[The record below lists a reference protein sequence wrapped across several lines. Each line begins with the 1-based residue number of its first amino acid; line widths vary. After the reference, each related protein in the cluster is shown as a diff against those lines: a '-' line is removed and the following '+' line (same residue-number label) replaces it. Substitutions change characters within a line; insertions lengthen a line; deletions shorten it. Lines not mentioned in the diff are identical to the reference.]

1 MFDQNQRDERNGQK
15 SSWENVHAGVPQSSI
30 LETLLFLIY
39 INDLSGNLSSNVKLF
54 AVVKSLANVVQ
65 RTK

>member
-1 MFDQNQRDERNGQK
+1 MFDQNQRVERNGQK
-15 SSWENVHAGVPQSSI
+15 SSWENVRAGVPQGSI
-30 LETLLFLIY
+30 LETLFLIY
-39 INDLSGNLSSNVKLF
+39 RNDLSGNLSSNVKLF

>member
-1 MFDQNQRDERNGQK
+1 MGKCPRRL
-15 SSWENVHAGVPQSSI
+15 PQGSI

-54 AVVKSLANVVQ
+54 AVVKSLDNVVQ